1 MKYLAIIFVGLIAAS
16 MVFVI
21 MFTLTAMLG
30 GLSYLIFASEVN
42 VVDGAMA
49 VRSYSAVITLLIYF
63 YLVHTGKIQV
73 ISEDDDDDYT
83 EDGGIVVRADNL
95 GNIEMQ
101 PTRNEDGSMIYCRT
115 DHRLEAWLH
124 ASLSEK

>member
-49 VRSYSAVITLLIYF
+49 VASYSAVITLLIYF
-63 YLVHTGKIQV
+63 YLVHTGKIKV
-73 ISEDDDDDYT
+73 ISEDGDDD
-83 EDGGIVVRADNL
+83 
-95 GNIEMQ
+95 
-101 PTRNEDGSMIYCRT
+101 
-115 DHRLEAWLH
+115 
-124 ASLSEK
+124 

>member
-1 MKYLAIIFVGLIAAS
+1 MYYLAVIIIGLLAAS

-49 VRSYSAVITLLIYF
+49 VASYSSVVALLIYF
-63 YLVHTGKIQV
+63 YLVHTGKIKV
-73 ISEDDDDDYT
+73 IT
-83 EDGGIVVRADNL
+83 EDGD
-95 GNIEMQ
+95 
-101 PTRNEDGSMIYCRT
+101 D
-115 DHRLEAWLH
+115 D
-124 ASLSEK
+124 

>member
-1 MKYLAIIFVGLIAAS
+1 MKYLAVIIVGLLASS

-49 VRSYSAVITLLIYF
+49 VASYSSVVALLIYF
-63 YLVHTGKIQV
+63 YLVHTGKIKV
-73 ISEDDDDDYT
+73 IT
-83 EDGGIVVRADNL
+83 EDGD
-95 GNIEMQ
+95 
-101 PTRNEDGSMIYCRT
+101 D
-115 DHRLEAWLH
+115 D
-124 ASLSEK
+124 

>member
-49 VRSYSAVITLLIYF
+49 VASYSTVIYLLIYF
-63 YLVHTGKIQV
+63 YLIHTGKIRV
-73 ISEDDDDDYT
+73 ITKDGDD
-83 EDGGIVVRADNL
+83 
-95 GNIEMQ
+95 
-101 PTRNEDGSMIYCRT
+101 
-115 DHRLEAWLH
+115 
-124 ASLSEK
+124 